1 MFKVIY
7 RVIFLLKNR
16 KKTVFALIFANL
28 FFAILVLL
36 EPIFFKKI
44 IDILVG
50 YDHWNT
56 SSMWLLVTT
65 LIAWVIVAL
74 ITILIR
80 LWVSIFSDRMSHDEY
95 DNYIKAFYDK
105 VLELSMRFHLNSN
118 SWLLVKQIT
127 KWTDGIFEVQLN
139 FFRRILPNIFTI
151 VILMPMVLYFNMKLW
166 LFVVT
171 IGIISAALTF
181 FLATRTF
188 DKQRKVEYLYSDL
201 SSLYWDTFSNIAI
214 VKSFTLEKQR
224 QKALKNLTNKR
235 VSIQYPILNWW
246 WIIVSFSKII
256 HIIVSIWVITFWSY
270 LYFKWEISIWE
281 IVMFLS
287 FTSLFLFAI
296 DDLTWTLDTMFW
308 RLAWIKDYFKL
319 IDTPVEVQDAVDAKK
334 MRKVKWNVEFKN
346 LTFSYDNKRK
356 VLKNINLKV
365 KSWEKIAFVWHTG
378 SGKTTMTN
386 MLLRF
391 FEPQSW
397 KVLIDD
403 KDISEVT
410 QESLR
415 KNIWLVFQDN
425 SLFNTSIEKNIKFW
439 KKWISRKK
447 IKEISKKSYSD
458 DFISKLSEW
467 LDTLVWERWIK
478 LSGWEKQRL
487 AIARAFL
494 KDAPILVL
502 DEATSALDA
511 NTEEHLQKSFREL
524 MKWRT
529 TFIIAH
535 RLSTIRDADRICV
548 FKDGKIIEEGNY
560 KELIKKWWHFSN
572 LVESQIKW
580 FID

>member
-1 MFKVIY
+1 
-7 RVIFLLKNR
+7 
-16 KKTVFALIFANL
+16 
-28 FFAILVLL
+28 
-36 EPIFFKKI
+36 
-44 IDILVG
+44 
-50 YDHWNT
+50 
-56 SSMWLLVTT
+56 
-65 LIAWVIVAL
+65 
-74 ITILIR
+74 
-80 LWVSIFSDRMSHDEY
+80 
-95 DNYIKAFYDK
+95 
-105 VLELSMRFHLNSN
+105 
-118 SWLLVKQIT
+118 
-127 KWTDGIFEVQLN
+127 
-139 FFRRILPNIFTI
+139 
-151 VILMPMVLYFNMKLW
+151 
-166 LFVVT
+166 
-171 IGIISAALTF
+171 
-181 FLATRTF
+181 
-188 DKQRKVEYLYSDL
+188 
-201 SSLYWDTFSNIAI
+201 
-214 VKSFTLEKQR
+214 
-224 QKALKNLTNKR
+224 
-235 VSIQYPILNWW
+235 
-246 WIIVSFSKII
+246 
-256 HIIVSIWVITFWSY
+256 
-270 LYFKWEISIWE
+270 
-281 IVMFLS
+281 MFLS

-560 KELIKKWWHFSN
+560 KELIKKWWYFSN
-572 LVESQIKW
+572 LVKSQIKW